1 MICFECKRRVSD
13 DARVC
18 EYCGSDTK
26 TAREYRKALIRG
38 SLIGGGVGMAIS
50 LFAEFILK
58 SGPIVRMINSL
69 GILAGIM
76 VGMKY
81 VRWSFIRR
89 RKEG

>member
-1 MICFECKRRVSD
+1 
-13 DARVC
+13 
-18 EYCGSDTK
+18 
-26 TAREYRKALIRG
+26 
-38 SLIGGGVGMAIS
+38 MAIS